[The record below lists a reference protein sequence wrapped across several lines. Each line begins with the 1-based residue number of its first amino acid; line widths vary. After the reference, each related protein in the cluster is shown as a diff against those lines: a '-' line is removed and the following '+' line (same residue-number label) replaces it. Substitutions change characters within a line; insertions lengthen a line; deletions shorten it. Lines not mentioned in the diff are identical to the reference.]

1 MTLLLSVLYRSQA
14 HVVIVFLFCEKLMGS
29 TSFTL
34 CSVNKSVRYHGN
46 ITTFGIIFY
55 KSAILSFFYKSDYCL
70 ILGVEFDFFRHEPNL
85 VCHTRVA
92 PTLISFLLGVH
103 ITVGYPYCVQ
113 STGKLGT
120 QRPRYIFYVS
130 SSIAYLVGN
139 SIKVQTLCIQS
150 SFYFIYV

>member
-55 KSAILSFFYKSDYCL
+55 KSAILSFFYKSDLPYSWCRIRFFQTRAKFSLSHSSGTHFNFFFTRSAHYC
-70 ILGVEFDFFRHEPNL
+70 
-85 VCHTRVA
+85 
-92 PTLISFLLGVH
+92 GVH
-103 ITVGYPYCVQ
+103 LLCTEHGKIRHIETQVYILCFKQYC
-113 STGKLGT
+113 
-120 QRPRYIFYVS
+120 IFS
-130 SSIAYLVGN
+130 R
-139 SIKVQTLCIQS
+139 
-150 SFYFIYV
+150 